1 MTEPYNLPSAKVVNV
16 LVANDVVTTTIE
28 ISNESYLG
36 YPIAPADL
44 RRPKTHEG
52 LWEFHQLVE
61 RDGPRLVFETYRPV
75 QAPPEPGGAYVF
87 CSWWIPDAMDAVRD
101 LSATWERL
109 SYLGRDDCVW
119 CPLTYDRMDE
129 QAEGYQSGHGWITV
143 AGYREFIEED
153 RLRVR
158 TNWRSI
164 EVRDGGSGS

>member
-16 LVANDVVTTTIE
+16 LVADDVVTTTIE

-75 QAPPEPGGAYVF
+75 QAPPEPGGAYG
-87 CSWWIPDAMDAVRD
+87 AGKVRIMTSKCRYF
-101 LSATWERL
+101 LKKL
-109 SYLGRDDCVW
+109 
-119 CPLTYDRMDE
+119 
-129 QAEGYQSGHGWITV
+129 
-143 AGYREFIEED
+143 
-153 RLRVR
+153 
-158 TNWRSI
+158 NWRRCELPSNYRI
-164 EVRDGGSGS
+164 HPAASGRG